1 MSRGC
6 SLARSRHRAPEIK
19 KGNKIPTKK
28 DEEFLEL
35 AKKAAIPGRRG
46 FESHHPHSYK
56 IEFVT
61 KILVYYM
68 LLSFFNIII
77 YCDSQF
83 IIDDKN
89 SKNSF
94 YALF

>member
-68 LLSFFNIII
+68 LLSFFNHYDI
-77 YCDSQF
+77 
-83 IIDDKN
+83 
-89 SKNSF
+89 
-94 YALF
+94 L